1 MHPGCML
8 DPCTDIY
15 WTMRLYIAQ
24 TCMMS
29 CQLEQCE
36 VLNAGQAVQ
45 RQKSRQ
51 CLKVKACNDLTIR
64 SALSNATST
73 KLQSLHDP
81 ALSENRTVSS
91 LTEEWS
97 KLTMIIIEASA
108 E

>member
-1 MHPGCML
+1 
-8 DPCTDIY
+8 
-15 WTMRLYIAQ
+15 
-24 TCMMS
+24 MMS